1 MIKGK
6 GTSGICLLLLLTGL
20 LTGCAGKENENIA
33 QGMTLISE
41 SDYTGALECFEAA
54 MVYHED
60 EELLYRGQGIAY
72 MGLYQYED
80 AVESFLKSF
89 TYADGKVTNLEYDTN
104 YYLASAYYKLGKYED
119 AEKIYSA
126 IIGLNSKAQDA
137 YYLRGCTYLQ
147 EGYFDTAL
155 LDFEKAF
162 ALSDKPVDLVIDAYL
177 EMEQSGYKQEGQTY
191 LAAYMSANEKT
202 LQSSQKGM
210 LYYYLEDYVNARTYL
225 DGALNLGDAEVSL
238 ILGKTYEELGT
249 LDYATVVYQTYLDA
263 NAPDAAIYDSLGIC
277 LMEQE
282 KYADALEAFQA
293 GVDMG
298 DSSYIQNLLFH
309 RIIANEYLG
318 NFEEAK
324 NLMVEYLSIYPND
337 TTAARENQFLQTR

>member
-6 GTSGICLLLLLTGL
+6 STRGIGIFLLAVGL
-20 LTGCAGKENENIA
+20 LTGCGSKSNENIE

-41 SDYTGALECFEAA
+41 SDYSGALECFEAA

-72 MGLYQYED
+72 MGLYQYEEAID
-80 AVESFLKSF
+80 SFLKSF
-89 TYADGKVTNLEYDTN
+89 EYADGKVSALEYDTN
-104 YYLASAYYKLGKYED
+104 YYLASAYYKLENYEE

-126 IIGLNSKAQDA
+126 MIGLSNKELDA

-162 ALSDKPVDLVIDAYL
+162 SLTESPVDLLIDAYL
-177 EMEQSGYKQEGQTY
+177 EMEQAGFKQEGQAYLQTY
-191 LAAYMSANEKT
+191 MESHEKT

-210 LYYYLEDYVNARTYL
+210 LYYYLEDYANARTYL

-238 ILGKTYEELGT
+238 ILGKTYEKLGT
-249 LDYATVVYQTYLDA
+249 LDYATVVYQTYLDS

-277 LMEQE
+277 LMEQGN
-282 KYADALEAFQA
+282 YTDALDAFQA

-298 DSSYIQNLLFH
+298 ESAYIQNLLFH

-318 NFEEAK
+318 NFETAK
-324 NLMVEYLSIYPND
+324 SLMSEYLSIYPND
-337 TTAARENQFLQTR
+337 ETAIRESQFLQTR